1 MEPVQSV
8 ESEKKARAA
17 RDAALGYRS
26 AVAPLP
32 EAIAWPVDTEPYRRA
47 AQKYYEAAQQ
57 SYQTGDH
64 ERGDYCIL
72 RGDTY
77 LLLISLATQVRLS
90 GMAPLLEAK
99 PAEPAEEAGRSS
111 KAKRKKKL
119 QKLQDYLDRKGGTL
133 SILPDEAANDD
144 PCGYFHDMSLKTFGY
159 AIDASDVGN
168 DAGVDYWLHESLLWD
183 ISEGI
188 CQEKLTKVPSL
199 D

>member
-26 AVAPLP
+26 AAAPLP
-32 EAIAWPVDTEPYRRA
+32 QAITRPVDTEPYRRA

-99 PAEPAEEAGRSS
+99 PAEPAEGAGKSS

-144 PCGYFHDMSLKTFGY
+144 PCGYFHEMSLKSVGH
-159 AIDASDVGN
+159 AIDASDAGN
-168 DAGVDYWLHESLLWD
+168 DSGVDYWLHESLLWD